1 MGARVATSRIAH
13 AGLAIWCFA
22 TGLAYLPPL
31 GALPEQLALISRVT
45 SGHVFGAAWIL
56 AAVLLVAGQWFYHP
70 RQIGLALTM
79 SLTLLLAGGYF
90 TAWLF
95 EDQTRAWVS
104 VKNYLMLAGAIMVMA
119 TNAEKVMPGAPTK

>member
-45 SGHVFGAAWIL
+45 SGHV
-56 AAVLLVAGQWFYHP
+56 
-70 RQIGLALTM
+70 LALTM
-79 SLTLLLAGGYF
+79 SLTLLLAGGFF

-95 EDQTRAWVS
+95 EDQARAWVS
-104 VKNYLMLAGAIMVMA
+104 VKNYLMLAGAILVMA
-119 TNAEKVMPGAPTK
+119 TNAEKVMPGAPLK

>member
-45 SGHVFGAAWIL
+45 SGHVFSADYEPHPTVSGRF
-56 AAVLLVAGQWFYHP
+56 FYS
-70 RQIGLALTM
+70 M
-79 SLTLLLAGGYF
+79 
-90 TAWLF
+90 
-95 EDQTRAWVS
+95 
-104 VKNYLMLAGAIMVMA
+104 AI
-119 TNAEKVMPGAPTK
+119 